1 MAPGDRD
8 TFCLEGTEAAGRPA
22 VVVVVEA
29 MGPPSGPAEV
39 DNEEAVA
46 ELGSVVVV
54 IMVVVMVVDGGVM
67 VV

>member
-22 VVVVVEA
+22 VVVVA